1 VRLAPRSN
9 VLTETVLALN
19 RNKTRPR
26 QRKFSLATRNREI
39 GIHIQSIAI
48 RNRAIAAD
56 IRATR
61 IYIRATAAD
70 SREIGI
76 YSQEI
81 AADSQ
86 EMAVNIEEIA
96 GYARRN
102 AAAAVGRL
110 PAADSQPFSAQN
122 TSFLPFAACRALHT
136 LRP

>member
-1 VRLAPRSN
+1 MS
-9 VLTETVLALN
+9 
-19 RNKTRPR
+19 
-26 QRKFSLATRNREI
+26 SS
-39 GIHIQSIAI
+39 IHIQSIAI

-56 IRATR
+56 NRATR

-76 YSQEI
+76 YSQDIATDSREI
-81 AADSQ
+81 ASEWWPCASTSQ

-110 PAADSQPFSAQN
+110 QTARFPTPTINKSRLYADSLQ
-122 TSFLPFAACRALHT
+122 R
-136 LRP
+136 